1 MFKVNNRS
9 TKCRSGVFI
18 TINQYFFNLNDCVF
32 RITYYIDSQNPS
44 WHFLHLYTKT
54 VCALVDMDLLFK
66 MKLEAESNAR
76 R

>member
-1 MFKVNNRS
+1 MTGYLK
-9 TKCRSGVFI
+9 
-18 TINQYFFNLNDCVF
+18 
-32 RITYYIDSQNPS
+32 ITYYIDSQTPS
-44 WHFLHLYTKT
+44 WHFLHFYTKT